1 MFKKLVA
8 ALFVVCLGASA
19 ALAQSDR
26 AGSKDYPGISRM
38 PGHYIYTYQDSP
50 YDAFAFPVMQDGK
63 RTEERVE
70 GRLVKVQYRAKADTQ
85 RPSPL
90 QIARNY
96 QNAVKSVGGE
106 ILDDRPAG
114 GWHETTLRTKQDGK
128 ETWIFVKAEG
138 PGEYWLF
145 IAERQAMQQDVTIDA
160 AAMANGL
167 TVKGSVALYGI
178 FFDTGKSELKPDS
191 EPALKEIAKL
201 LAGSTALRLFV
212 VGHTDMVGDTAA
224 NMKLSQARAEAV
236 VAALVAKHGI
246 VASRLVAFG
255 NGPYAPVASNKT
267 DEGRGKNRRVELVE
281 IATK

>member
-1 MFKKLVA
+1 VSRSLVA
-8 ALFVVCLGASA
+8 ALFMVSLCASA
-19 ALAQSDR
+19 ALAQNDQT
-26 AGSKDYPGISRM
+26 GSKDYPGIPRM
-38 PGHYIYTYQDSP
+38 PGHYIYIYNDSP
-50 YDAFAFPVMQDGK
+50 YEAFAFPVMQNGK
-63 RTEERVE
+63 RTDERVE

-96 QNAVKSVGGE
+96 QNAVKSIGGE

-114 GWHETTLRTKQDGK
+114 GWHETTLRTKKDGK

-145 IAERQAMQQDVTIDA
+145 IAERQAMQQDVTVDA
-160 AAMANGL
+160 TAMANGL
-167 TVKGSVALYGI
+167 TAKGSVALYGI
-178 FFDTGKSELKPDS
+178 FFDTGKSDVKPES

-201 LAGSTALRLFV
+201 LTGSTALKVFI
-212 VGHTDMVGDTAA
+212 VGHTDMVGDAA
-224 NMKLSQARAEAV
+224 TNMKLSQARADAV
-236 VAALVAKHGI
+236 VAVLVAKHGI
-246 VASRLVAFG
+246 AAARLVAFG